1 MVLVTV
7 LIGEFLGIN
16 LVVGAFLAG
25 LGLSRVVKSAGETF
39 RKFEGIGYGFLIPF
53 LFISIGMKTDLRMLF
68 QSAGNLQIILLTVV
82 GLVGSKVFSGW
93 LALRLCGFSNVKG
106 ICAGVMTV
114 PQLSATLAAA
124 AIGKELGML
133 DNNFFNAIV
142 VLSIVTTL
150 PVPNLVRWII
160 EHYQLKFP
168 APRTQDEAFRITEEQ
183 DDLL

>member
-1 MVLVTV
+1 
-7 LIGEFLGIN
+7 
-16 LVVGAFLAG
+16 
-25 LGLSRVVKSAGETF
+25 
-39 RKFEGIGYGFLIPF
+39 
-53 LFISIGMKTDLRMLF
+53 
-68 QSAGNLQIILLTVV
+68 
-82 GLVGSKVFSGW
+82 
-93 LALRLCGFSNVKG
+93 
-106 ICAGVMTV
+106 
-114 PQLSATLAAA
+114 
-124 AIGKELGML
+124 ML

>member
-1 MVLVTV
+1 
-7 LIGEFLGIN
+7 
-16 LVVGAFLAG
+16 
-25 LGLSRVVKSAGETF
+25 
-39 RKFEGIGYGFLIPF
+39 
-53 LFISIGMKTDLRMLF
+53 
-68 QSAGNLQIILLTVV
+68 
-82 GLVGSKVFSGW
+82 
-93 LALRLCGFSNVKG
+93 
-106 ICAGVMTV
+106 MTV